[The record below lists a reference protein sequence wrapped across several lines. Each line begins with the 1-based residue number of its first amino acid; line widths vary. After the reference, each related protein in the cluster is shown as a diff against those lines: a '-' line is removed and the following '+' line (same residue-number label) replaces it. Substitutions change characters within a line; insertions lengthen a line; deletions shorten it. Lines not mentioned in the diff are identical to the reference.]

1 MKVLRKSAERG
12 YAHHGWLES
21 WHSFSF
27 SDYRDPEH
35 VHFGPL
41 RVINEDI
48 VQPGTGFGT
57 HGHRDM
63 EILTYVLSGTLRHRD
78 SMGHGEDIRY
88 GEVQVMSAGTG
99 VQHSEVNPSPDEAV
113 HLLQIWIIPDRQNLT
128 PGYQQK
134 LFPQEDKLAR
144 WCLLASPD
152 ATQGSLLI
160 HQDARVFAARLNGA
174 EALDYPVAA
183 GRKIYLHVA
192 NGSLQANGNELTAGD
207 ALMYTDEPAVKL
219 GSAKEAE
226 VLLFDMG

>member
-1 MKVLRKSAERG
+1 MIVRKADERG

-27 SDYRDPEH
+27 ADYRDPEH

-88 GEVQVMSAGTG
+88 GEVQLMTAGTG
-99 VQHSEVNPSPDEAV
+99 VQHSEVNPSPNEAV
-113 HLLQIWIIPDRQNLT
+113 HLLQIWIIPNKQGLT
-128 PGYQQK
+128 PGYQQGN
-134 LFPQEDKLAR
+134 FPIEDRRGR

-152 ATQGSLLI
+152 RAGGSLLI
-160 HQDARVFAARLNGA
+160 HSDAKVFGARLDGA
-174 EALDYPVAA
+174 EALDYLVAA
-183 GRKIYLHVA
+183 HRKIYLHVA
-192 NGSLQANGNELTAGD
+192 RGSLQANGYALGAGD
-207 ALMYTDEPAVKL
+207 ALMLSEEGAVAL
-219 GSAKEAE
+219 GAGRDAE

>member
-27 SDYRDPEH
+27 ADYRDPEH

-48 VQPGTGFGT
+48 VQPNTGFGT

-113 HLLQIWIIPDRQNLT
+113 HLLQIWIIPDRQDLA

-134 LFPQEDKLAR
+134 LFPQADKLAR

-152 ATQGSLLI
+152 AGQGSLLI
-160 HQDARVFAARLNGA
+160 HQDARVSAARLDGA
-174 EALDYPVAA
+174 ETLDYPIAA

-192 NGSLQANGNELTAGD
+192 RGGLQVNGHALAAGD
-207 ALMYTDEPAVKL
+207 ALMYEDEEKVELSA
-219 GSAKEAE
+219 AKEAE
-226 VLLFDMG
+226 VLLFDLV